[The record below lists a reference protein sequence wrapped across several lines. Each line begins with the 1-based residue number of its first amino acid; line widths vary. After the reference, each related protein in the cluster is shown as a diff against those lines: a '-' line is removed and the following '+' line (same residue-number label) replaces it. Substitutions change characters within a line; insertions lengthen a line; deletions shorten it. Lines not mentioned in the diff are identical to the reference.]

1 MKVLVIGS
9 GGREH
14 ALCWK
19 LKESKLA
26 TEVFAAPGS
35 DGISEEGVTSVNIA
49 VSDHTGLLHFA
60 KENDIGLTIVGPE
73 DPLVNGIV
81 DLFQN
86 EGLMIFGPSE
96 AAARLEGSKQ
106 YAKEIMHKYNIPTAA
121 YESFTEAEPAKNY
134 VRQQGA
140 PIVIKADGLAA
151 GKGVVVALTEEE
163 ALKALDEM
171 MEDRA
176 FGEAGSQVVIE
187 EFLEGEEVSL
197 MAFVHGET
205 VIPMVPAQDHKRAF
219 DGDKGPNTGG
229 MGAYSPVPHVSSSI
243 INEAEEKIL
252 QPMANAMV
260 KEGASFTGI
269 LYAGLMVTEN
279 GPKVIEFNV
288 RFGDPETQVV
298 LPRLQ
303 SDLAEVIINL
313 MNGENP
319 ELTWS
324 EKACAGV
331 VLASEGYPGIYEKG
345 AAFTLPEVS
354 AHQEQKWF
362 HAGSKRHATGWE
374 TNGGRVIL
382 LSTMGADLE
391 EAISSTYKTLD
402 SHQSWNGLFYRN
414 DIGRRAVNLAGA
426 SGSEKTGK

>member
-1 MKVLVIGS
+1 MKILVIGS

-35 DGISEEGVTSVNIA
+35 DGITDEGVTSVNIA
-49 VSDHTGLLHFA
+49 VSDHSGLLHFA
-60 KENDIGLTIVGPE
+60 KENDISLTIVGPE

-86 EGLMIFGPSE
+86 EGLMIFGPSK

-121 YESFTEAEPAKNY
+121 YESFSEAEPAKNY
-134 VRQQGA
+134 VLQQGA

-151 GKGVVVALTEEE
+151 GKGVVVAQTEEE

-171 MEDRA
+171 MKNRA
-176 FGEAGSQVVIE
+176 FGEAGSQVVVE

-229 MGAYSPVPHVSSSI
+229 MGAYSPVPYISSSI
-243 INEAEEKIL
+243 IKEAEEQIL
-252 QPMANAMV
+252 KPMANAMV

-269 LYAGLMVTEN
+269 LYAGLMITEN

-303 SDLAEVIINL
+303 SDLAEVVINL
-313 MNGENP
+313 MNGEET
-319 ELTWS
+319 ELAWS
-324 EKACAGV
+324 EDACAGV
-331 VLASEGYPGIYEKG
+331 VLASEGYPGNYEKG
-345 AAFTLPEVS
+345 AAFGLPEVS
-354 AHQEQKWF
+354 PHQDQKWF

-374 TNGGRVIL
+374 TSGGRVIL

-391 EAISSTYKTLD
+391 KALSSTYKTLG
-402 SHQSWNGLFYRN
+402 SQFWNGLFYRN
-414 DIGRRAVNLAGA
+414 DIGRRAVNLADA